1 MPITATWVSPSR
13 VNVEITGDL
22 GDQAQT
28 PVSPGFSVL
37 SSPHNWTIAPVDAEQ
52 YPVTVYKIETGW
64 GGSFSSDTL
73 ALLRVGPASFPDVQY
88 AITVPVQSLV
98 NGQVVATFET
108 LLTTTPANFA
118 ETLSSEWS
126 HGLIQSL
133 TETIGDN
140 LQKLNGRPQT
150 LTVQDLSPGDG
161 SIFVESTLGFP
172 PFGILILKGRP
183 YNYTTIEPMAF
194 RGVSAINDVAYRTAL
209 GKKTLVTFDVRS
221 HLPD

>member
-1 MPITATWVSPSR
+1 MAITATWVSPSR

-28 PVSPGFSVL
+28 PISPGFSVL
-37 SSPHNWTIAPVDAEQ
+37 SSPHNWTIAPVDDEQ
-52 YPVTVYKIETGW
+52 YPVTIYNVETEW
-64 GGSFSSDTL
+64 GGAVTGDTL
-73 ALLRVGPASFPDVQY
+73 ALLRVGPASFPGVQY
-88 AITVPVQSLV
+88 SITVPVQSLV
-98 NGQVVATFET
+98 GGQVASTTET

-118 ETLSSEWS
+118 ETLSGEWS

-133 TETIGDN
+133 TETIGDS

-150 LTVQDLSPGDG
+150 LTVQDLSPGDV

-183 YNYTTIEPMAF
+183 YEYTTIEPMAF
-194 RGVSAINDVAYRTAL
+194 RGVAPVNGAVYRTAL

-221 HLPD
+221 HFPD